1 VSEKELRLTIG
12 VESASSDPYQARQ
25 MALGLRQQLSKSGLD
40 QAIPAETG
48 DVAAEKRD
56 PLIIGAVVIA
66 VAPTVVTKVFEII
79 QAYVSRH
86 KGLTV
91 KLKIQQ
97 TADEK
102 TVEVEIPYTASPSE
116 VTSWVNAVRLGLPDK
131 T

>member
-1 VSEKELRLTIG
+1 VSENELRLAIEVKT
-12 VESASSDPYQARQ
+12 ASGDPYQVRQ
-25 MALGLRQQLSKSGLD
+25 MARDLQRELSKSGLD
-40 QAIPAETG
+40 QPAPAITG
-48 DVAAEKRD
+48 GIASEERD
-56 PLIIGAVVIA
+56 PLIIGALVIA
-66 VAPTVVTKVFEII
+66 IAPTVVTRVFEII

-116 VTSWVNAVRLGLPDK
+116 VTSWVNAVRLGLPDN

>member
-1 VSEKELRLTIG
+1 MRERELRLAIG
-12 VESASSDPYQARQ
+12 VKTASSDPYQARQ
-25 MALGLRQQLSKSGLD
+25 LAHGLRRELSKSGLD
-40 QAIPAETG
+40 QPVPAEAG
-48 DVAAEKRD
+48 GVAAEERD
-56 PLIIGAVVIA
+56 PLIIGALVIA

-116 VTSWVNAVRLGLPDK
+116 VTSWVDAVRLGLPDD

>member
-1 VSEKELRLTIG
+1 MSEHELRLAIG
-12 VESASSDPYQARQ
+12 VKAVSGDPYQTRQ
-25 MALGLRQQLSKSGLD
+25 LALGLRRELSKSGLD
-40 QAIPAETG
+40 QPVPPGAASA
-48 DVAAEKRD
+48 AAEERD
-56 PLIIGAVVIA
+56 PLIIGALVIA

-97 TADEK
+97 TPDEE

-116 VTSWVNAVRLGLPDK
+116 VTNWVNAVRLGLPGK